1 MLTWEAWFALS
12 IALLLLVG
20 LALRL
25 ASTDLLA
32 ISCLALLLL
41 VQDLTASNL
50 LPSTSRLVSGFGN
63 PALVTVGLL
72 FAVVAGLELTG
83 ATDLATAWL
92 LRRPRNQVDAQARL
106 LIPVAGLS
114 AFLNNTPIVAAML
127 PVVSDLCKRTGFSPN
142 RFYLPLSYAAVLG
155 GMCSTI
161 GTSTN
166 LLVNSKIAEAG
177 GTPLGFLHPGIIG
190 LPATVLGLLYM
201 LIASRYL
208 LPNRR
213 PAVSL
218 EDDPRQYTVEMEVAP
233 GGPLVGLSIEDAGL
247 RHLPGLYLA
256 EIQRDGESLPA
267 VAPTEKLQAS
277 DLLIFVGQ
285 LDSVVDL
292 QKVRGLSSSD
302 GQTHKLNVPAW
313 NRKLVEAVVSPR
325 CPWIGKTIRE
335 ARFRT
340 NYGAAVIAVARGGER
355 LLGKIGDVELEP
367 GDVLLMEA
375 TPQFLQNRRHSSD
388 FFMVSALDNA
398 AVRRPERAW
407 LGLGILMAMVLL
419 AATGVL
425 DILTAALLAA
435 LTMIATR
442 CCTMAEARRS
452 IDWGILLVIGA
463 ALGIGLALETSGAAS
478 AIAQGMLQ
486 LAGGQP
492 LLALAAIYLATMI
505 CTELI
510 TNNAAALLMFPI
522 AWEAATTLDVNPLAF
537 AVAVMIAASAG
548 FSTPFGYQTNL
559 MVYGPGG
566 YRMSDYAR
574 FGMPLNAMVFVV
586 AMVIIPW
593 YWPFK

>member
-41 VQDLTASNL
+41 VQDVTASNL

-114 AFLNNTPIVAAML
+114 AFLNNTPI
-127 PVVSDLCKRTGFSPN
+127 
-142 RFYLPLSYAAVLG
+142 AAVLG

-425 DILTAALLAA
+425 DILTSALLAA

-478 AIAQGMLQ
+478 AIAKGMLQ